1 VNARVPASFEI
12 RAGGQLSPASVSAP
26 AFLAL
31 EISISSADSAS
42 HQVVLGTPAP
52 HTLTVAAHG
61 HASLRIPGLRAG
73 TYAINVD
80 GKPKAA
86 LIIGGEPGP

>member
-1 VNARVPASFEI
+1 
-12 RAGGQLSPASVSAP
+12 VSAP

-31 EISISSADSAS
+31 QISISSADGAS
-42 HQVVLGTPAP
+42 HQVALGTPAP
-52 HTLTVAAHG
+52 HMLGVAAHG
-61 HASLRIPGLRAG
+61 HASLLIPGLRAG
-73 TYAINVD
+73 TYSIDVD